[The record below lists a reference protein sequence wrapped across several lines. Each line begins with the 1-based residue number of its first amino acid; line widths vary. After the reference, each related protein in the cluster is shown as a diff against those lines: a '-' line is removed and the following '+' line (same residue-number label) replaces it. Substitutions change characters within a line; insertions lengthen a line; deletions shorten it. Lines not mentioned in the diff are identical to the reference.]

1 MKKLNCL
8 RCSSEMNYIST
19 EKFQL
24 GQAGWV
30 LGDLPNLVAGSMEF
44 DIYVCS
50 NCGKVE
56 FFQSNNSSS
65 DGIAQT
71 KCPKCG
77 KSHDIDCPK
86 CPFCKYDYIN

>member
-1 MKKLNCL
+1 MKNLNCL
-8 RCSSEMNYIST
+8 RCGSEMNYIST

-24 GQAGWV
+24 GQTGWF

-44 DIYVCS
+44 DIYICS
-50 NCGKVE
+50 SCGKVE
-56 FFQSNNSSS
+56 FYQSNNTSS